1 LSTLPLDVEPPTD
14 VIWYGLFH
22 YYLFLGFA
30 AGTIVICFM
39 IYSVAKNRARKGV
52 VRPAPKFE
60 DREHLW
66 GNWKGTLMI
75 LLLTGSVLAFVEYQ
89 TFASTGLVVAPDG
102 TDTIHIE
109 VIGQQWDWI
118 FVYPNGVRVI
128 GNLTV
133 PQNAEVVLNVTS
145 DDVAHSFTIP
155 SLSIAKDAVPG
166 HFNALW
172 FNATG
177 LGSYTIRCKELCG
190 IGHALMT
197 GTLTVMSPAAYE
209 QWYSSLQLP
218 TGIGLGG
225 SSGQITNPTTST
237 NSSVTSTAEGRLPT

>member
-1 LSTLPLDVEPPTD
+1 MSPLPLDITPPTD
-14 VIWYGLFH
+14 VIWYSLFH

-39 IYSVAKNRARKGV
+39 IYSVLVNRRRKGV
-52 VRPAPKFE
+52 VRPAPEFE

-66 GNWKGTLMI
+66 GNWRGTLLI
-75 LLLTGSVLAFVEYQ
+75 LLLTGSVLGFVEYQ
-89 TFASTGLVVAPDG
+89 TFASTGLVVTPTG
-102 TDTIHIE
+102 TDPIHIE

-118 FVYPNGVRVI
+118 FVYPNGDRVI

-133 PQNAEVVLNVTS
+133 PQNAEIVLNVTS

-172 FNATG
+172 FNATQ
-177 LGSYTIRCKELCG
+177 LGSYAIRCKELCG
-190 IGHALMT
+190 IGHALMI
-197 GTLTVMSPAAYE
+197 GTLTVLTPAAYDR
-209 QWYSSLQLP
+209 WYSSLQVP
-218 TGIGLGG
+218 AGIGPGG
-225 SSGQITNPTTST
+225 STGQVANVTATT
-237 NSSVTSTAEGRLPT
+237 NSTITTTAEGRVPT